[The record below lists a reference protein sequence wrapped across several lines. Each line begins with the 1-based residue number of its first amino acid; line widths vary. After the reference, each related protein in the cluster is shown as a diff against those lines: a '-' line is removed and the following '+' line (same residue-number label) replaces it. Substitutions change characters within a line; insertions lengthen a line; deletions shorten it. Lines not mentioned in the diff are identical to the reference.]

1 MGIPSLTY
9 LFSTGDISDASV
21 FSEYTVPKMY
31 LKLQYCVSCAIHG
44 KIVRYVR
51 PSVSRARLRA
61 LFPAAYAL
69 EMSLGRSS
77 HDNRFRRR
85 IPRSPC
91 LQLLC
96 VLPRLADSPSQCPFP
111 CGPPKPRPSPA
122 CAIQQ
127 GRQEG
132 DSHPACQDFLGD
144 SASLGDGG
152 VVLGKGKS
160 SGSGG
165 NVPVAV
171 CRRREWLHLL
181 HEKHVHEKGFRHD
194 GIVPDNERN
203 EMRRNCLLIKHM
215 IFFLCLSPSS
225 SGVLDDLGTILTF
238 DIRYQHYVDS
248 Y

>member
-1 MGIPSLTY
+1 
-9 LFSTGDISDASV
+9 
-21 FSEYTVPKMY
+21 MY

-69 EMSLGRSS
+69 EMSLGRSY
-77 HDNRFRRR
+77 
-85 IPRSPC
+85 SPF
-91 LQLLC
+91 LLLC
-96 VLPRLADSPSQCPFP
+96 RLLCRLLYRLLCFPRLAADRTPSQCPFP
-111 CGPPKPRPSPA
+111 SGPPKPRPSPA

-171 CRRREWLHLL
+171 CRRKEWLHLL

-215 IFFLCLSPSS
+215 HIFPCVCLSAPQLEWSFGRS
-225 SGVLDDLGTILTF
+225 
-238 DIRYQHYVDS
+238 
-248 Y
+248 